1 MISTTSPQVL
11 TPTESSAGDTSREEL
26 TGAWS
31 RDGGSSSELP
41 FLCSVKGNCSCL
53 FEDFDVIVVC
63 TSVGNKLDEIANE
76 LPSTTTHL

>member
-1 MISTTSPQVL
+1 MISTTSQQDL
-11 TPTESSAGDTSREEL
+11 TPTESSVGDTSKEEL
-26 TGAWS
+26 TRGS
-31 RDGGSSSELP
+31 SGDGGSSSELP

-76 LPSTTTHL
+76 LPNTTTHL